1 MVFQVKWSE
10 RARLD
15 LVQVRDYIAA
25 DNPTAARKVIREIV
39 ARTRLLATQP
49 FSSPTYKPARDNDVR
64 HTFSGR
70 YRIFYRVHP
79 ADSRVEILTIWHSS
93 RREPRL
99 PRN

>member
-10 RARLD
+10 RARFD
-15 LVQVRDYIAA
+15 LIEIRDYIAA

-49 FSSPTYKPARDNDVR
+49 LSSPAYEPARDKNVR
-64 HTFSGR
+64 HTLAGR
-70 YRIFYRVHP
+70 YRIFYRIHP

-93 RREPRL
+93 RREPDL
-99 PRN
+99 

>member
-15 LVQVRDYIAA
+15 LLEVRDYIAA

-49 FSSPTYKPARDNDVR
+49 FSSPTYEPARDNNVR

-70 YRIFYRVHP
+70 YRIFYRVNP
-79 ADSRVEILTIWHSS
+79 AECRVEILTVWHSS
-93 RREPRL
+93 RREPEL
-99 PRN
+99 